1 MPLKQRAMERV
12 SDEQSSH
19 AACKRRRHY
28 THWRACLRCP
38 KQRALARLS
47 DEQSC
52 HATCF
57 VAALHTLASVLALPK
72 AVLYRMIE

>member
-57 VAALHTLASVLALPK
+57 VAAIAHVGERACAAQSSALSND
-72 AVLYRMIE
+72 